1 MFGTTFSSSSES
13 LAAVDSVLTTLSQ
26 VTVTGWF
33 LSWMAFRDGVVG
45 VIIARE
51 GHEAGALVVRL
62 HKRGYQKAC
71 SLLSVP
77 CEEDTETTAAI

>member
-1 MFGTTFSSSSES
+1 
-13 LAAVDSVLTTLSQ
+13 
-26 VTVTGWF
+26 
-33 LSWMAFRDGVVG
+33 MAFRDGVVG